1 QVLET
6 LARQYAPR
14 LIKHLGSIGIELSM
28 FTVQWLVCLF
38 SYSTNKATCIRLWD
52 VFFVE
57 GITWIFKLAISF
69 LLNLENVLLTKTD
82 F

>member
-1 QVLET
+1 
-6 LARQYAPR
+6 
-14 LIKHLGSIGIELSM
+14 M